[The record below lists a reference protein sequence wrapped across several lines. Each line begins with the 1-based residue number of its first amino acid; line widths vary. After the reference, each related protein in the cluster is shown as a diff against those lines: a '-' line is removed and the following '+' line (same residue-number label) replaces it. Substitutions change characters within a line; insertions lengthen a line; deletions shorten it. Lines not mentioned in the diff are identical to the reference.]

1 MPFINTVHRVS
12 LFYRVEADVMPVNST
27 GVDTASCISFSA
39 GYEFRRTHP
48 PPVFLLLSAFPADFI
63 TRLLWN
69 YRWKYRTLA
78 RNVTVIY
85 QSFFSFSFR
94 KGGGMQVD
102 LLVLWNYRVGIRAWT
117 RSMTRREDVVSE
129 RW

>member
-69 YRWKYRTLA
+69 KLIYSCFGTIAWEYALGHA
-78 RNVTVIY
+78 R
-85 QSFFSFSFR
+85 
-94 KGGGMQVD
+94 
-102 LLVLWNYRVGIRAWT
+102 
-117 RSMTRREDVVSE
+117 
-129 RW
+129 